1 MFQGVRQN
9 FSVMVDLEVRPI
21 IVFFISAALSY
32 YYYYYYYRCIIG
44 NLSHNFHNKL
54 IIPRMPDLQFM

>member
-9 FSVMVDLEVRPI
+9 FSVMADFEVRPI
-21 IVFFISAALSY
+21 IVSFISAALSY

-44 NLSHNFHNKL
+44 NLSHNFHNTL
-54 IIPRMPDLQFM
+54 IFTAYA

>member
-9 FSVMVDLEVRPI
+9 FSVMADFEVRPI
-21 IVFFISAALSY
+21 IVAFISAALSY

-44 NLSHNFHNKL
+44 IYH
-54 IIPRMPDLQFM
+54 IISTIN